1 MEGYAKVAQLM
12 ATYEE
17 FAILRRFK
25 RLNYQNLLYLQ
36 AQIIHLED
44 SLGRLVDQDATHYKR
59 KEYTEDWWKLSHGKG
74 RAGRAQW
81 RKVRRI
87 RKKLREYN
95 EALLQQ
101 VDISKLEGPNSND
114 LEFLRSWFE
123 RPSMGCFPIRGLDY
137 KAWEQRRENDL
148 VAIKPRLPPDPF
160 SKWVTNTIFPLYHR
174 VFGVKFHVRKV
185 LRPSGKLCHAD
196 NQSTSKKADS
206 TEIGDGLY
214 TYEESLLG
222 SIINIITT
230 VVAAVLPLL
239 SIVVLYIVDSD
250 ATKLGI
256 IVVFSACFALV
267 LAVMT
272 SARRI
277 EVFAATA
284 A

>member
-44 SLGRLVDQDATHYKR
+44 SLGRLVDQDATHSKR

-74 RAGRAQW
+74 RAGKAQW
-81 RKVRRI
+81 RKIRRI
-87 RKKLREYN
+87 RKKLKEYN
-95 EALLQQ
+95 EILLQQ
-101 VDISKLEGPNSND
+101 VYISKLEGPNLND

-137 KAWEQRRENDL
+137 KAWEQRLENDL
-148 VAIKPRLPPDPF
+148 IAIKPRVPPDPF
-160 SKWVTNTIFPLYHR
+160 SKWITNTIFPLYHR

-185 LRPSGKLCHAD
+185 LRPL
-196 NQSTSKKADS
+196 
-206 TEIGDGLY
+206 IGDGLY

-222 SIINIITT
+222 SIINVITT

-256 IVVFSACFALV
+256 IVIFSACFAFV

>member
-44 SLGRLVDQDATHYKR
+44 SLGTLVDQDATHSKR
-59 KEYTEDWWKLSHGKG
+59 KEYVEDWWKLAHGKG

-81 RKVRRI
+81 QKVRRI
-87 RKKLREYN
+87 RKKLKEYN

-101 VDISKLEGPNSND
+101 VYISRLDGPNSLD

-137 KAWEQRRENDL
+137 NAWEQRLENDL
-148 VAIKPRLPPDPF
+148 VAIKPRVPPDPL
-160 SKWVTNTIFPLYHR
+160 SRWITNTIFPLYHR
-174 VFGVKFHVRKV
+174 VFGFRFHVRKV
-185 LRPSGKLCHAD
+185 LRPSSKLCPAD
-196 NQSTSKKADS
+196 NQLTSKNADS
-206 TEIGDGLY
+206 TGVGDGLY

-222 SIINIITT
+222 SVVNIITT

-239 SIVVLYIVDSD
+239 SIVILYVVNSD
-250 ATKLGI
+250 ATRLGI

-272 SARRI
+272 NARRI

>member
-44 SLGRLVDQDATHYKR
+44 SLGRLGLFHNNSLD
-59 KEYTEDWWKLSHGKG
+59 
-74 RAGRAQW
+74 
-81 RKVRRI
+81 
-87 RKKLREYN
+87 

-101 VDISKLEGPNSND
+101 VYISKLEGPNSND
-114 LEFLRSWFE
+114 LEFLHSWFE

-137 KAWEQRRENDL
+137 KAWEQRLENDL
-148 VAIKPRLPPDPF
+148 IAIKPRLPPDPF
-160 SKWVTNTIFPLYHR
+160 SRWVTNTIFPLYHR
-174 VFGVKFHVRKV
+174 VFGFKFHVRKK
-185 LRPSGKLCHAD
+185 P
-196 NQSTSKKADS
+196 DS
-206 TEIGDGLY
+206 TEVGDGLY

-256 IVVFSACFALV
+256 IVVFSACFALI